1 MAKRFITVVRRG
13 VVVQGSSM
21 EGIASKLRVHRNSIR
36 RIVLKA
42 EELGGIYWTHKY
54 EVFVTSEFVRGK
66 RRGVSISEKDIME
79 DLTK

>member
-21 EGIASKLRVHRNSIR
+21 EGIAEKLRVHRNSIR

-42 EELGGIYWTHKY
+42 EEMGGIYWTHKY
-54 EVFVTSEFVRGK
+54 EVFVTSDFIRGK
-66 RRGVSISEKDIME
+66 KRGISIVEKDIMD
-79 DLTK
+79 DLSK